1 MAVEVLDLT
10 DFAKSGFVCGLIIH
24 EKSLQV
30 TIAFFGTSKN
40 PLKSLIDSNF
50 CQSSSVVEQRT
61 HKPLVACSN
70 HASGTI
76 FFSFAKHSKQLCF
89 LLKAS
94 PRPTPGEPFFRMQ
107 VCKSIDGIESVWSD
121 RMGPVNRRYFP

>member
-10 DFAKSGFVCGLIIH
+10 DFAKSGFVCALIIH

-30 TIAFFGTSKN
+30 TIAFFGTSKK

-61 HKPLVACSN
+61 HN
-70 HASGTI
+70 
-76 FFSFAKHSKQLCF
+76 
-89 LLKAS
+89 
-94 PRPTPGEPFFRMQ
+94 
-107 VCKSIDGIESVWSD
+107 SI
-121 RMGPVNRRYFP
+121 Y

>member
-40 PLKSLIDSNF
+40 PL
-50 CQSSSVVEQRT
+50 
-61 HKPLVACSN
+61 
-70 HASGTI
+70 
-76 FFSFAKHSKQLCF
+76 
-89 LLKAS
+89 S
-94 PRPTPGEPFFRMQ
+94 PILRGARGAF
-107 VCKSIDGIESVWSD
+107 
-121 RMGPVNRRYFP
+121 